1 MRTLSIVS
9 FLARYVGIVLVVA
22 GFVGGFSTPTYA
34 QESTG
39 TIEGFVRTADDEPAR
54 GVNVALR
61 GTSLGTTTN
70 DDGRYVLEDVPA
82 DSYTLLVSFVGLE
95 TQQRDIRVEANTRTT
110 VSPIT
115 LEESVQKLDEI
126 VVEAGASDSYSTESS
141 EYVAKMPLRDLDNPQ
156 VYNSVPETLLED
168 QVATSFEDVMT
179 NAPGIFKLWE
189 STGRGGD
196 GAGYYSLRGFSVQP
210 TMKNGLPALTNGSP
224 DPSNIER
231 VEIIKGPSSTLY
243 GSSLISYGGLINVV
257 TKTPQHSSFTGDVS
271 YKTKSYGLN
280 SMDMNRVTADVNAPI
295 SDDLA
300 LRVNGSFHD
309 EDSFQDAGFQRSF
322 FLAPSLSYKPIE
334 DLSVT
339 VNAELYTSEQTNPT
353 MLFMNRSVPLEA
365 TTVDELGY
373 DPQNSFTDDDVTIR
387 NPTFGVQTQMR
398 YNVTEQW
405 TSQTAVSVSSASSE
419 GYYSY
424 LWDGA
429 DSEDTFSRFVSDQDE
444 TTVGLDAQQNLI
456 GDFTLFDTI
465 ENDVVA
471 GIEFFRDRVSNQNSG
486 FGVAGQ
492 VSVPSSGSSGLSE
505 SDIEGALEDVSRND
519 QTTKQRRY
527 SAYASDVVHIIP
539 ELSVMGSLRLDH
551 FAQEGD
557 VSTDE
562 DDYNQT
568 TLSPKFGVIVK
579 PLPDRLSIF
588 GNYMN
593 GFQNVEPKTQN
604 GQTETFE
611 PERAN
616 QWEAGVKTTLLDDRL
631 ETTLSYY
638 DITVSNKVRP
648 DPENA
653 DASIQDGEV
662 RSRGVELST
671 TAAPVEGLQVIAG
684 YSYNDSENQKTES
697 DIQGRRPQEAGPEHL
712 VNGWARYRFSKGALD
727 GFGIGFGGN
736 YASENVIMNKTS
748 TGQFIL
754 SSYVVFDASVSYQ
767 TNRYRVDLK
776 VDNLTDE
783 TYYKGWTTINPQAP
797 RNVTLNVSYN
807 F

>member
-1 MRTLSIVS
+1 MRSRS
-9 FLARYVGIVLVVA
+9 FCSLAARLGSVLLVAVGVLGLLPHSA
-22 GFVGGFSTPTYA
+22 HA
-34 QESTG
+34 QKSTG
-39 TIEGFVRTADDEPAR
+39 TVEGLVRTADGKPAR
-54 GVNVALR
+54 GVNVALQ
-61 GTSLGTTTN
+61 GTSLGTTT
-70 DDGRYVLEDVPA
+70 DEEGRYIIENAPA
-82 DSYTLLVSFVGLE
+82 DSYTLVVSFVGLE
-95 TQQRDIRVEANTRTT
+95 TKQRDINVKANSRTT

-115 LEESVQKLDEI
+115 LEASTKKLEEVVVQAEQ
-126 VVEAGASDSYSTESS
+126 ASYSTESS
-141 EYVAKMPLRDLDNPQ
+141 EYVAKMPLKDLDNPQ

-168 QVATSFEDVMT
+168 QVATNFEDVMR
-179 NAPGIFKLWE
+179 NVPGIFKLWE

-196 GAGYYSLRGFSVQP
+196 GAGYYSLRGFAVQP
-210 TMKNGLPALTNGSP
+210 TMKNGLPALTDGSP

-257 TKTPQHSSFTGDVS
+257 TKKPQHSSFTGDVS
-271 YKTKSYGLN
+271 YKTKSYGFSL
-280 SMDMNRVTADVNAPI
+280 MDMNRVTADVNAPI
-295 SDDLA
+295 GDDFA

-309 EDSFQDAGFQRSF
+309 EDSFQDAGFRRSF

-339 VNAELYTSEQTNPT
+339 VNAEVYTSEQTNPT
-353 MLFMNRSVPLEA
+353 MLFMNRSAPLEA
-365 TTVDELGY
+365 TTPEELGY

-387 NPTFGVQTQMR
+387 TPTVGVQTQVK
-398 YNVTEQW
+398 YDITEQW
-405 TSQTAVSVSSASSE
+405 TSQTAASFSSASSE

-429 DSEDTFSRFVSDQDE
+429 DTENTFSRFVSDQDE
-444 TTVGLDAQQNLI
+444 TTRGIDVQQNLI
-456 GDFTLFDTI
+456 GDFSILAI
-465 ENDVVA
+465 ENNVVA
-471 GIEFFRDRVSNQNSG
+471 GVEFFQDRVSNNNSG

-492 VSVPSSGSSGLSE
+492 ETVPSSGSSELSE
-505 SDIEGALEDVSRND
+505 SDIESALDGVSRND
-519 QTTKQRRY
+519 QTTKQSRY

-539 ELSVMGSLRLDH
+539 ELSVMTSLRLDH

-593 GFQNVEPKTQN
+593 GFQNVEP
-604 GQTETFE
+604 QTENGRTKTFE

-616 QWEAGVKTTLLDDRL
+616 QWEVGVKTNLFNDRL
-631 ETTLSYY
+631 KTTLSYY
-638 DITVSNKVRP
+638 DITVSNKVRSDP
-648 DPENA
+648 DNA
-653 DASIQDGEV
+653 DASIQDGKV
-662 RSRGVELST
+662 QSRGVELST
-671 TAAPVEGLQVIAG
+671 TATPVEGLQIIAG
-684 YSYNDSENQKTES
+684 YSYNDSENDKTEAN
-697 DIQGRRPQEAGPEHL
+697 IQGRRPAEAGPKHL
-712 VNGWARYRFSKGALD
+712 VNGWARYRFSEGALD

-736 YASENVIMNKTS
+736 YASENIVMNQDD
-748 TGQFIL
+748 TGQFTL
-754 SSYVVFDASVSYQ
+754 PSYAVFNASVSYEFNQ
-767 TNRYRVDLK
+767 YRVDLK

-797 RNVTLNVSYN
+797 RNVTLNATYK